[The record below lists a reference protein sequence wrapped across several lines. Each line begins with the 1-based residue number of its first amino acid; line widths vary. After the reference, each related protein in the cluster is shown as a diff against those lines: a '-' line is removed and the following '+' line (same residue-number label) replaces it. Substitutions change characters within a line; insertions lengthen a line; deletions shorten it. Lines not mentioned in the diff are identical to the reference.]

1 MPIEQLFVPKA
12 SEAETICFDCL
23 LLNGPCD
30 NHKHG
35 HSNNNG
41 NGVEDNG
48 VGVDG
53 GGGEH
58 HCQANV
64 DDVEERKQEG
74 LAGCQTQ

>member
-1 MPIEQLFVPKA
+1 MRREH
-12 SEAETICFDCL
+12 CFDCL
-23 LLNGPCD
+23 LLNGPC
-30 NHKHG
+30 
-35 HSNNNG
+35 HSDNNG
-41 NGVEDNG
+41 NDVEDNG
-48 VGVDG
+48 VDVD

>member
-1 MPIEQLFVPKA
+1 MAKMILDH
-12 SEAETICFDCL
+12 DCD
-23 LLNGPCD
+23 G
-30 NHKHG
+30 G
-35 HSNNNG
+35 HSD
-41 NGVEDNG
+41 GVDFDG
-48 VGVDG
+48 VDVDG